1 MRTDFSIEYFLPE
14 DTYTYDYFQFDLKY
28 FQTGFETKIVI
39 DNEDVDYSEM
49 EVQLQLLDFFDK
61 L

>member
-1 MRTDFSIEYFLPE
+1 MKTDFSIEYFLPE

-39 DNEDVDYSEM
+39 DNENVDYSEE
-49 EVQLQLLDFFDK
+49 EV
-61 L
+61 